1 MVRSQAIAGFTR
13 MLFLLRLKITIFFH
27 YLPAFFSGRIPVN
40 RCIPILGRLLYFL
53 SKLQHNKFVQI
64 NDQTRLDLYIPGFS
78 SRAFY
83 TACDKFSAFGQKL
96 PCATALVS
104 ITSACRNNCPHCYQ
118 KRDRGKDVPIDLLI
132 SAVRHLQNSGVA
144 FFNIEGGD
152 PFLVYDRLRQVC
164 AAIDNRSEIWV
175 NSTGDGMTPDRL
187 RELKQL
193 NLTAIMFSLHTAD
206 PATLNRFMRS
216 DKAWENLER
225 GVALCHDADIPVTFN
240 TCVPKQDFLS
250 GEFDAI
256 MNKAREFNASLIQLI
271 KPKPAGGRM
280 EQGVETYTADEYRQ
294 IAALVNRY
302 NHDPAYRSYPAIS
315 AQFMEESPQVFG
327 CTAGG
332 TDRFYLNA
340 KGDVQPCEF
349 LNISFG
355 NIADEAFPAIYQR
368 MRDCFEKPGETWL
381 CETYAQRIRE
391 FAGEMDILPLD
402 QETSRKVYETWDRG
416 KKTELYQKVE
426 G

>member
-1 MVRSQAIAGFTR
+1 MVRSQAIAGFSR
-13 MLFLLRLKITIFFH
+13 MLFLLYLKITIFFH
-27 YLPAFFSGRIPVN
+27 YLPFLFSGRLN
-40 RCIPILGRLLYFL
+40 PIRFIVFLRRLLFFL
-53 SKLQHNKFVQI
+53 SKLHHNKFVRI
-64 NDQTRLDLYIPGFS
+64 GSQTRIDLYIPSFPF
-78 SRAFY
+78 RAFF
-83 TACDKFSAFGQKL
+83 TACDKFSVFDHKL
-96 PCATALVS
+96 PCATALISV
-104 ITSACRNNCPHCYQ
+104 TSACRNNCPHCYQ
-118 KRDRGKDVPIDLLI
+118 KHDRGKDVSIDLLI

-175 NSTGDGMTPDRL
+175 NATGDGMTHDRL

-206 PATLNRFMRS
+206 PTALNRFMRS

-225 GVALCHDADIPVTFN
+225 GISLCHDADIPVTFN
-240 TCVPKQDFLS
+240 TCVPKQDFWS

-256 MNKAREFNASLIQLI
+256 MNKARQFNACLIQLI

-280 EQGVETYTADEYRQ
+280 EQGVEKYTADEYRQ
-294 IAALVNRY
+294 IAALVNRF

-355 NIADEAFPAIYQR
+355 NIADEAFPVIYQR
-368 MRDCFEKPGETWL
+368 MRDFFEKPGETWL
-381 CETYAQRIRE
+381 CEAYAQKTRNLV
-391 FAGEMDILPLD
+391 GEKGVLPLD
-402 QETSRKVYETWDRG
+402 KETSQKIYETWDRG
-416 KKTELYQKVE
+416 KRTELYQRVE

>member
-1 MVRSQAIAGFTR
+1 MVKTVTIDGFSR
-13 MLFLLRLKITIFFH
+13 IFFLLRLKITIFFH
-27 YLPAFFSGRIPVN
+27 YLPALFSGRMN
-40 RCIPILGRLLYFL
+40 PIRFIAFLRRLLFFL
-53 SKLQHNKFVQI
+53 SKLQHNKFVRF
-64 NDQTRLDLYIPGFS
+64 NAQTRIDLYVPNFP
-78 SRAFY
+78 SRPFY
-83 TACDKFSAFGQKL
+83 AACDKFTVFGRKL
-96 PCATALVS
+96 PCATALISV
-104 ITSACRNNCPHCYQ
+104 TSACRNNCPHCYQ
-118 KRDRGKDVPIDLLI
+118 KLDRGKDVSIDLLI
-132 SAVRHLQNSGVA
+132 PAVRHLQNSGVA

-152 PFLVYDRLRQVC
+152 PFLAYDRLKQVC

-175 NSTGDGMTPDRL
+175 NSTGDGITLDRL
-187 RELKQL
+187 RELKRL

-206 PATLNRFMRS
+206 PATLNRFMQS
-216 DKAWENLER
+216 DNAWETLER
-225 GVALCHDADIPVTFN
+225 GICLCHEADIPVTFN

-256 MNKAREFNASLIQLI
+256 INKAREFNACLIQLI

-280 EQGVETYTADEYRQ
+280 ELGVETYTSDEYRQ

-302 NHDPAYRSYPAIS
+302 NHDPGYRSFPAIS
-315 AQFMEESPQVFG
+315 AQFLEESPQVFG

-332 TDRFYLNA
+332 TDRFYINA

-355 NIADEAFPAIYQR
+355 NIAEEPFPVIYQR

-381 CETYAQRIRE
+381 CEAYAQKIRDLV
-391 FAGEMDILPLD
+391 GEKGVLPLD
-402 QETSRKVYETWDRG
+402 MEMSKQVYERWDRG